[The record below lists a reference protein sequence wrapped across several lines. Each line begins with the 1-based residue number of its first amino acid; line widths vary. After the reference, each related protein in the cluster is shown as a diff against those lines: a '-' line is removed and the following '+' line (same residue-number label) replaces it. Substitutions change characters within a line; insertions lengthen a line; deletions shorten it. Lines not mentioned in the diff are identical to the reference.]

1 MMKQEMID
9 KYLPMTETAYYIL
22 LALRK
27 PLHGYGIILDV
38 KRMTNQRIRI
48 GAGTMYGT
56 LTKME
61 NDHLII
67 ALREED
73 RRKIYIQS
81 ELGSEVLKLEIDRL
95 KELYENGIKGGE
107 RDE

>member
-1 MMKQEMID
+1 
-9 KYLPMTETAYYIL
+9 
-22 LALRK
+22 
-27 PLHGYGIILDV
+27 
-38 KRMTNQRIRI
+38 
-48 GAGTMYGT
+48 
-56 LTKME
+56 
-61 NDHLII
+61 LII